1 MSALEK
7 RMASRRND
15 AQQAQR
21 RKKLVL
27 IGLMVVFAAL
37 LAFQLPKLLKGSGS
51 SSGTAS
57 TSSTT
62 SAVPSTSVAGTRS
75 LTAAKTSVSVRR
87 ARAIHGLAPK
97 DLFVPLIH
105 DGTST
110 SSPESSAPAAPATSA
125 PTQAAQPAASAAPA
139 VTKPAH
145 VKPAV
150 PNAAV
155 IWTNGHRQ
163 VVGVSQVFSVGDA
176 QFRLVS
182 VTRDAIRIQAV
193 GGAFSGRGPVTRVQ
207 KGHRVNLT
215 NMATGVQYSLLFTQ
229 AGLAASSGAQQP
241 PALSAN

>member
-7 RMASRRND
+7 KMASRRND
-15 AQQAQR
+15 AKQSER
-21 RKKLVL
+21 RKKLLL

-51 SSGTAS
+51 SSSAAS
-57 TSSTT
+57 TSSAT
-62 SAVPSTSVAGTRS
+62 SVAPSTSVAGTRS

-87 ARAIHGLAPK
+87 ARTIHGLAPK

-105 DGTST
+105 DGTSM
-110 SSPESSAPAAPATSA
+110 SSSSSSSAPATSA
-125 PTQAAQPAASAAPA
+125 PAPVAQPALPAAPA

-193 GGAFSGRGPVTRVQ
+193 GGAFSGRGPVTKVQ

-229 AGLAASSGAQQP
+229 AGLAASSDAQQP
-241 PALSAN
+241 PALGAN